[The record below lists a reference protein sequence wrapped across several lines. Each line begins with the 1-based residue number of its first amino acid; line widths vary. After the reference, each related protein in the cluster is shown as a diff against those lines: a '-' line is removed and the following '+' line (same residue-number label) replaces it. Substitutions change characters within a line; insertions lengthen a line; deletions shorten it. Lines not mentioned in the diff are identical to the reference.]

1 LVEVPPGGG
10 FWSVAVDLNS
20 DCLGMMEDIRTLTH
34 FMDTCKAT
42 HPPPYVKGFYYEKRG
57 YVEHRLVVLLA
68 ETSVDPATAYEQC
81 CYLAG
86 FLYHNTVLRPV
97 CVWSGVHQ
105 AILEKLKTAL
115 LRTDLGTFWGQD
127 IELLL
132 WILTTAIPSAL
143 ADPSKPWF
151 VKQLKRVIGAYHS
164 TPDVECVKNIMRR
177 FLWHEKESGPNC
189 EKVYREI
196 VGDQG
201 NLQS

>member
-1 LVEVPPGGG
+1 
-10 FWSVAVDLNS
+10 
-20 DCLGMMEDIRTLTH
+20 MMEEMRTLTQ

-42 HPPPYVKGFYYEKRG
+42 HPPPYIKGSYYEKRA

-86 FLYHNTVLRPV
+86 FLYHNTSLRPV

-105 AILEKLKTAL
+105 AILGRLKTAL
-115 LRTDLGTFWGQD
+115 LRTDLATFWGQD

-132 WILTTAIPSAL
+132 WVLMSAIPSAL
-143 ADPSKPWF
+143 ADPEKPWF
-151 VKQLKRVIGAYHS
+151 VKHLKRVMGAFYP
-164 TPDVECVKNIMRR
+164 TPDVEFVKNVMRR
-177 FLWHEKESGPNC
+177 FLWHEMESGPNC

-196 VGDQG
+196 MGDRG
-201 NLQS
+201 ELQY